1 MVKQLQHIALMVF
14 LCCAALTPT
23 HAQTSGKAPRPT
35 PEATT
40 TTQTPVGQTEEAKK
54 SCGAVGQTYLCVP

>member
-1 MVKQLQHIALMVF
+1 MVKQTQHMALTVC

-23 HAQTSGKAPRPT
+23 HAQTSGKVPRPT

-40 TTQTPVGQTEEAKK
+40 PTQAPGGQSEEAKK
-54 SCGAVGQTYLCVP
+54 SCGAVGQTYLCIP